1 MYLCSMMNMDI
12 RVQKKEIRSAI
23 RELKRCV
30 DQAWMLQAS
39 DSIMSQLES
48 QDLFKAADTVLMYHA
63 LPDEVQ
69 TAAFLDRWYQS
80 KRILIPLVSGDDLIL
95 KVYSPD
101 KVVPGYK
108 GIPEPSDDAETVGPS
123 EVELAVIIGKAA
135 KDVSEKDAHKHV
147 LGYTVINDVSARNV
161 QTRHKQWYFG
171 KSFDGF
177 TPMGPCIVTADEFSF
192 PPELAIRSYVNGELR
207 QDSSTS
213 LLIFGIAHVIS
224 ELSKG
229 MTLFPG
235 TVIAMGTPAGVGMGF
250 DPPRFLSAGDEVR
263 CEIEGIGSLTNT
275 VK

>member
-1 MYLCSMMNMDI
+1 MMNMDI

-69 TAAFLDRWYQS
+69 TAAFLDKWYQT

-123 EVELAVIIGKAA
+123 EVELAVIPGVAFDRTCNRLGRGK
-135 KDVSEKDAHKHV
+135 
-147 LGYTVINDVSARNV
+147 
-161 QTRHKQWYFG
+161 
-171 KSFDGF
+171 GF
-177 TPMGPCIVTADEFSF
+177 YDRLIPS
-192 PPELAIRSYVNGELR
+192 LR
-207 QDSSTS
+207 CP
-213 LLIFGIAHVIS
+213 L
-224 ELSKG
+224 
-229 MTLFPG
+229 
-235 TVIAMGTPAGVGMGF
+235 VGLGF
-250 DPPRFLSAGDEVR
+250 DFQIVEQVPV
-263 CEIEGIGSLTNT
+263 EIFDRKLDMVLTQNRLFYR
-275 VK
+275 